1 MFSYTRFRLPKPKLR
16 LYLGSGEAR
25 RAELLVLGL
34 DERRR
39 REFLVLGS
47 VERRRRELGSAI
59 VSPFYF
65 ALTFLGLVLGYSLG
79 YSFI

>member
-16 LYLGSGEAR
+16 LYLGSGEGGARALSLGLGEAR
-25 RAELLVLGL
+25 RAEL
-34 DERRR
+34 
-39 REFLVLGS
+39 LVLGS
-47 VERRRRELGSAI
+47 VERRRRELGSSI

-65 ALTFLGLVLGYSLG
+65 TLTFLGLGLGYSLG